1 MSIIA
6 PEAPSE
12 HNRQSILVGNAPVGK
27 RIRAPAL
34 TPQPDVHR
42 AAVPSLLPLSLMP
55 SPPYLTGVSQRLLT
69 QAAGTPGGGASPHRT
84 LPGECVGPL
93 RGQTLLLL
101 QVRVGVAPRWIRP
114 LPAAL
119 PALSGGRGS
128 EEPMLRLT
136 ILTVFVRLE
145 IIKDRAITV
154 HPSLPPP

>member
-55 SPPYLTGVSQRLLT
+55 SPPL
-69 QAAGTPGGGASPHRT
+69 PHRCQSAVT
-84 LPGECVGPL
+84 HTSCWYSW
-93 RGQTLLLL
+93 R
-101 QVRVGVAPRWIRP
+101 RCF
-114 LPAAL
+114 AA
-119 PALSGGRGS
+119 SHTSR
-128 EEPMLRLT
+128 
-136 ILTVFVRLE
+136 
-145 IIKDRAITV
+145 
-154 HPSLPPP
+154 